1 MKRVWENEMEHK
13 PPEDSF
19 DHNLIPSEKLS
30 LLKIKVGKNH
40 RKESDWDVIKD
51 ILSSYRIITIEPA
64 TKVIGFRVIEHV
76 LCRGNTL
83 FVFTNVE
90 DCQEYIK
97 SVARDAGGTGI
108 YFSMGSIGLND
119 VIDIAHRE
127 HMDIYIDA
135 NGDKNRKFIRYSWS
149 NETLAVSMLG

>member
-1 MKRVWENEMEHK
+1 MKRVRKNEMEHK

-90 DCQEYIK
+90 DCQCRRNGYLFLHGFN
-97 SVARDAGGTGI
+97 R
-108 YFSMGSIGLND
+108 IG
-119 VIDIAHRE
+119 
-127 HMDIYIDA
+127 
-135 NGDKNRKFIRYSWS
+135 
-149 NETLAVSMLG
+149 